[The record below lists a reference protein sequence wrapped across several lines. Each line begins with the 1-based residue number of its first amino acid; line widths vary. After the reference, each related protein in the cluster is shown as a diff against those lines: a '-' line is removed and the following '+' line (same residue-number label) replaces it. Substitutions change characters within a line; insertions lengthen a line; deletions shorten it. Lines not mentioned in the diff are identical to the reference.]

1 MSPRVWGFSRRLRIY
16 GGDPQI
22 QQGWKQGEEQVLT
35 SGTVVACAER
45 LVTPGSKSVKSKLTL
60 RTTLVDPRKERM
72 HFAVLRHALRA
83 PAIFL
88 RNWWASAYEEVAYV

>member
-1 MSPRVWGFSRRLRIY
+1 MSLRIWGFSRRFRIH

-22 QQGWKQGEEQVLT
+22 QQGWKQGEKQVRT
-35 SGTVVACAER
+35 SGTVVAYAEW

-72 HFAVLRHALRA
+72 RFAVL
-83 PAIFL
+83 
-88 RNWWASAYEEVAYV
+88 